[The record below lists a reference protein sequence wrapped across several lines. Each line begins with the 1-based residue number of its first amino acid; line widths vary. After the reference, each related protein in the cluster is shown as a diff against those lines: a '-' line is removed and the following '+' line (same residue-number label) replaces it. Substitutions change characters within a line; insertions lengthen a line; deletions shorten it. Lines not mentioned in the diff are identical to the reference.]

1 VVEAEADEPFRA
13 PTPADRYEGPL
24 WVGQVVEDADRH
36 HEGEH
41 APVERQDRLERDD
54 YRRIVAGAGASVT
67 SSYEGLHIL

>member
-1 VVEAEADEPFRA
+1 VVEAEADEPFRG

-24 WVGQVVEDADRH
+24 WVGQWDADQH
-36 HEGEH
+36 HEGER
-41 APVERQDRLERDD
+41 APVERQDRLERND